1 MALRRWRHTSPQG
14 HELDGGPFPNPD
26 AVPGSDCTGKSRRA
40 QTSLTTELPVALSSH
55 RPRFAPRALLASPRW
70 VCERPYA
77 GGTGVAGWPF
87 FAKPGDP
94 VVEREDGV

>member
-1 MALRRWRHTSPQG
+1 MA
-14 HELDGGPFPNPD
+14 GPFQTRTP
-26 AVPGSDCTGKSRRA
+26 VPGSLCTGKSRRA
-40 QTSLTTELPVALSSH
+40 QTSLTTELAEALSSH

-77 GGTGVAGWPF
+77 GGTGASPTKRVRTISAAPLVAGWPF

-94 VVEREDGV
+94 VVGYFA